1 MLSSIGKQSGNP
13 WSRSWRK
20 KKKDYSGKDL
30 QKRKVYA
37 WNERV
42 RGDGIL
48 KVISNVNS
56 ITTIENYEYLSI

>member
-1 MLSSIGKQSGNP
+1 VESVLK
-13 WSRSWRK
+13 K

-48 KVISNVNS
+48 KVIRVNVNS